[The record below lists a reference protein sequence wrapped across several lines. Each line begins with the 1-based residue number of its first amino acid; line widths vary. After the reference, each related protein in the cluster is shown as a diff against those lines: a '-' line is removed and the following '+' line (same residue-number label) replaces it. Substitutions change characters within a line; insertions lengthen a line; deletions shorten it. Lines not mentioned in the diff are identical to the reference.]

1 MPDRQ
6 IDHFQEDA
14 LSRLFESRIVKSR
27 AVGLDGTRLEHF
39 TEILA
44 SEAALIERK
53 VTSLNYNFTSF
64 REKLIL
70 KGANR
75 YPRQISIPTVRDRLT
90 LRAVCNAVAE
100 TVPQARS
107 SPPHSY
113 IKNIAAEIKASSEPC
128 SFLRVDVRDFF
139 PTIQHERLLEQLLSH
154 GIEDFL
160 SNLISKAIKNKTGA
174 NSSARNDDIGVPQGL
189 SISNILSS
197 VYMLELDAAQTK
209 IGGYHR
215 YVDDILVIAPS
226 HLITARYRQLH
237 TSLMAIGLTPH
248 TMGVAGKTEIK
259 RVVEG
264 IDYLGYHL
272 TPSNISVRASSYNR
286 MFANLSKVFTLYKY
300 RKNLNQFILKLNLRI
315 TGCIVDGKRK
325 GWLMF
330 FSQTDDL
337 SQLKYLDDF
346 VTKQCKK
353 YNVNSLDV
361 HVSRFIKSYHEIRF
375 KGVDSEYIPNFDQYT
390 LEKQYELINMLTGTS
405 VEELSSRSIEDT
417 DRVFKELVAHE
428 VTDLEIDVMNAVS

>member
-1 MPDRQ
+1 
-6 IDHFQEDA
+6 
-14 LSRLFESRIVKSR
+14 
-27 AVGLDGTRLEHF
+27 
-39 TEILA
+39 
-44 SEAALIERK
+44 
-53 VTSLNYNFTSF
+53 
-64 REKLIL
+64 
-70 KGANR
+70 
-75 YPRQISIPTVRDRLT
+75 
-90 LRAVCNAVAE
+90 
-100 TVPQARS
+100 
-107 SPPHSY
+107 
-113 IKNIAAEIKASSEPC
+113 
-128 SFLRVDVRDFF
+128 
-139 PTIQHERLLEQLLSH
+139 
-154 GIEDFL
+154 
-160 SNLISKAIKNKTGA
+160 
-174 NSSARNDDIGVPQGL
+174 
-189 SISNILSS
+189 
-197 VYMLELDAAQTK
+197 
-209 IGGYHR
+209 
-215 YVDDILVIAPS
+215 
-226 HLITARYRQLH
+226 
-237 TSLMAIGLTPH
+237 
-248 TMGVAGKTEIK
+248 
-259 RVVEG
+259 
-264 IDYLGYHL
+264 
-272 TPSNISVRASSYNR
+272 

>member
-1 MPDRQ
+1 MPERQ
-6 IDHFQEDA
+6 IDHFQENA
-14 LSRLFESRIVKSR
+14 LRKLFESRIVKSR

-53 VTSLNYNFTSF
+53 VISSNYNFTSY

-90 LRAVCNAVAE
+90 LRAICNALADTIPE
-100 TVPQARS
+100 ARS

-113 IKNIAAEIKASSEPC
+113 IKNIAAEIKSSSEPC

-139 PTIQHERLLEQLLSH
+139 PTILHDRLIEQLLSH
-154 GIEDFL
+154 GIEPFL
-160 SNLISKAIKNKTGA
+160 TDLVSAAIKNKTG
-174 NSSARNDDIGVPQGL
+174 NKSSARDQAIGVPQGL

-197 VYMLELDAAQTK
+197 VYMLELDKSEAK

-215 YVDDILVIAPS
+215 YVDDILIIAPT
-226 HLITARYRQLH
+226 HLITARYKQLH
-237 TSLMAIGLTPH
+237 SSLMKIGLTPH
-248 TMGVAGKTEIK
+248 TLGVAGKTEIK

-272 TPSNISVRASSYNR
+272 TPPKISVRTSSYNR

-300 RKNLNQFILKLNLRI
+300 RKNLNQFLFKLNLRI
-315 TGCIVDGKRK
+315 TGCVVDGKRK

-330 FSQTDDL
+330 FSQTDNL
-337 SQLKYLDDF
+337 SQLRYLDHF
-346 VTKQCKK
+346 VAQQCNRYSIDTSKF
-353 YNVNSLDV
+353 DI
-361 HVSRFIKSYHEIRF
+361 SRFIKTYHEIRY
-375 KGVDSEYIPNFDQYT
+375 KGAESGYIPNFDQYT
-390 LEKQYELINMLTGTS
+390 LDKQYELINVLTGTS

-428 VTDLEIDVMNAVS
+428 VTNLEIDVLNAVS